1 MSQSKCCT
9 CNGANAKCIGCR
21 CARNKI
27 ACTSCYPRRHGRC
40 GNPASAD
47 ISELSEHSARV
58 SFASSDTEQQT
69 NLPNF
74 TSQEAIETGDESD
87 LIRNVVIKLRQC
99 RSSLVKHIPKGARH
113 LFAKVLTNAI
123 EKALSQNDI
132 DSWIRLVILPTLCL
146 RSPPHN
152 GKRHSS
158 SLCTHIKEQINT
170 FENERDT
177 FLLLHY
183 LEPTKSGLLKKK
195 QPLSDIR
202 LRKTISD
209 KLSEGDVRGALR
221 FLASEETLAPYSPS
235 TLSQLRLK
243 HPDRPPDRRPYPEVA
258 SPPIV
263 IVESQVLKAINSF
276 PPGSSGGITRL
287 RPLHLK
293 EVLRSD
299 VGHQRELLLF
309 QLTAFVNRII
319 SNQLPVFIMPVL
331 LGANLTA
338 LNKKNGGIRP
348 IAVGETI
355 RRIACK
361 CAMRQVEPQ
370 LTSLLTPLQLGCG
383 VRAGLDAAIHST
395 RDKLHSD
402 IGPQLFLKLDF
413 RNAFNSI
420 RRDHIADCLQT
431 HIPSLGQLF
440 NACYSEPT
448 FLTFGDEIFLSDEG
462 LQQGDPLAPAYFCV
476 GLHNILCDLKTP
488 FKTAYLD
495 DISLLGNAE
504 TVLHDLL
511 LLKPACENIGLLL
524 NSDKCELTFLG
535 EPHVSEPCQQIYGL
549 LPNLKQLPLCEANL
563 LGAAMGDVSLE
574 TLLKEFLTAFNIMT
588 QRLLKLSAHDA
599 LFLLRTSLSMPK
611 LLHTLRTSPA
621 FTRPDLLS
629 EIDALF
635 SQTLSSVLNV
645 NLTPPQISQVSLPV
659 KLGGFGIPSSLNIAP
674 SAFLSSLHA
683 ANPTCV
689 AISPE
694 WCLEDNTSYREALT
708 LWESK
713 YPTVPKPIETLDRQK
728 TWTSP
733 LHLHQVNLLL
743 TSAVDQDRAR
753 LLACKAQGSGEW
765 LNALPSASLG
775 LHLSDDQLRTAA
787 AVRLGAPVSL
797 EHFCSSCGSISDGR
811 GQHALCCPKSTGR
824 HLRHRLMNDVIS
836 RALHSISI
844 PTRLEPTGLLP
855 DSNLK
860 PDGISLIPWS
870 SGKPLAW
877 DVTCAHPLA
886 QSWRGTSLRNEAA
899 VATAVEAKK
908 ISKYKGLEV
917 DFHFE
922 PVSVET
928 LGGMGSSTS
937 AFIQYLGG
945 RISAATGDPRSTSYL
960 KQRLAIAIQVG
971 NYACFAASLPSP
983 GPSLPPTIS

>member
-1 MSQSKCCT
+1 M
-9 CNGANAKCIGCR
+9 
-21 CARNKI
+21 
-27 ACTSCYPRRHGRC
+27 
-40 GNPASAD
+40 
-47 ISELSEHSARV
+47 
-58 SFASSDTEQQT
+58 
-69 NLPNF
+69 
-74 TSQEAIETGDESD
+74 IETGDAGV
-87 LIRNVVIKLRQC
+87 LIRNVVTKLRQC

-113 LFAKVLTNAI
+113 LFAKVLTNAV
-123 EKALSQNDI
+123 ENALSRNDT
-132 DSWIRLVILPTLCL
+132 DAWIRLVILPTLCL

-158 SLCTHIKEQINT
+158 SLCTHIKKQINT
-170 FENERDT
+170 FETECDT
-177 FLLLHY
+177 SLLLHQ
-183 LEPTKSGLLKKK
+183 LEPTTPTLIKKK
-195 QPLSDIR
+195 QPLSDTR

-235 TLSQLRLK
+235 TLSELRLK
-243 HPDRPPDRRPYPEVA
+243 HPDRPSDRRPFPEVA

-263 IVESQVLKAINSF
+263 IAESQVLKAINSF
-276 PPGSSGGITRL
+276 PPGSCGGITRL

-293 EVLRSD
+293 EVLRPD

-309 QLTAFVNRII
+309 QLTALVNRII
-319 SNQLPVFIMPVL
+319 SNQLPDFIMPVL

-395 RDKLHSD
+395 RDKLYSD

-413 RNAFNSI
+413 RNAFNTRSM

-431 HIPSLGQLF
+431 LVPSLALLF
-440 NACYSEPT
+440 NACYSEPS
-448 FLTFGDEIFLSDEG
+448 FLTFGDEILLSDEG

-476 GLHNILCDLKTP
+476 GLHDILCDLTTP

-495 DISLLGNAE
+495 DISLFGNAE
-504 TVLHDLL
+504 EVLRDLL
-511 LLKPACENIGLLL
+511 YLIPACENIGLVL

-535 EPHVSEPCQQIYGL
+535 EPDISESCQQIHGL
-549 LPNLKQLPLCEANL
+549 LPNLKLLPLREATL
-563 LGAAMGDVSLE
+563 LGAAVGDASLDA
-574 TLLKEFLTAFNIMT
+574 LLKEFLTSFSIMSE
-588 QRLLKLSAHDA
+588 RLLKLSAHDA

-611 LLHTLRTSPA
+611 LLHTLRTSPS

-629 EIDALF
+629 EIDAAF
-635 SQTLSSVLNV
+635 SQTLSSILNV
-645 NLTPPQISQVSLPV
+645 NLNPPQISQVSLPV

-683 ANPTCV
+683 ANPTCL
-689 AISPE
+689 AISSE
-694 WCLEDNTSYREALT
+694 WCLESNTLHRDALT
-708 LWESK
+708 HWEDK
-713 YPTVPKPIETLDRQK
+713 CPTVPKPTEALDRQK
-728 TWTSP
+728 SWTSP
-733 LHLHQVNLLL
+733 LHQHQANLLL
-743 TSAVDQDRAR
+743 TSAVDQDHTR

-765 LNALPSASLG
+765 LNAFPSASLG

-797 EHFCSSCGSISDGR
+797 DYFCSLCGSPSDGR

-836 RALHSISI
+836 RALHSIPI
-844 PTRLEPTGLLP
+844 PTRLEPTGLLRN
-855 DSNLK
+855 SNLK

-886 QSWRGTSLRNEAA
+886 QSWQGTSQRSEAA

-908 ISKYKGLEV
+908 NAKYADLEV

-928 LGGMGSSTS
+928 LGGMGNSTS
-937 AFIQYLGG
+937 AFIECLGG
-945 RISAATGDPRSTSYL
+945 RIAAATGDARSTSYL
-960 KQRLAIAIQVG
+960 KQRLAIAIQIG
-971 NYACFAASLPSP
+971 NYACFAESLPSP
-983 GPSLPPTIS
+983 GSSLPSTIF